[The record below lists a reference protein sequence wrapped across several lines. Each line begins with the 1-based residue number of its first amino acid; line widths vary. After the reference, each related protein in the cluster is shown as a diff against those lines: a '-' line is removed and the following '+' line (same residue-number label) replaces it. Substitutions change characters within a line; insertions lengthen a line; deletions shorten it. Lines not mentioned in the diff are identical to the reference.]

1 MTRSAKCYKMTLE
14 QVMTVIQEIIDRGN
28 DAEVRRGRG
37 GTYIVYE
44 IQKNK
49 APRPVVGRPHTGA

>member
-1 MTRSAKCYKMTLE
+1 MTLE
-14 QVMTVIQEIIDRGN
+14 QAMTVIREIIDRGN

>member
-1 MTRSAKCYKMTLE
+1 ML
-14 QVMTVIQEIIDRGN
+14 VIKEIIDRGN

-44 IQKNK
+44 IKKNK
-49 APRPVVGRPHTGA
+49 AQRPDVGGRT